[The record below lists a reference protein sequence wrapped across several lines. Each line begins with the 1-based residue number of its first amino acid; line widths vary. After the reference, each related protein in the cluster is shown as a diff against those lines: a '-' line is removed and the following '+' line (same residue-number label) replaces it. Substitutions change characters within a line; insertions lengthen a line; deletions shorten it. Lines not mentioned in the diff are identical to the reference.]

1 MTKLLA
7 RALKYILLGAI
18 VLYFADWAQL
28 AIRLARHTGTGTV
41 NVSQYLATP
50 LKGQKEE
57 YDYLGNVDQP
67 CVKSIFPHN
76 SDLPCWWLER
86 HRNQWQSPGG

>member
-1 MTKLLA
+1 MTALLA
-7 RALKYILLGAI
+7 RALKYILIGVV
-18 VLYFADWAQL
+18 VLYFADWGML
-28 AIRLARHTGTGTV
+28 AIRLAQHSGVGSV

-57 YDYLGNVDQP
+57 YDYLGSADQP

-86 HRNQWQSPGG
+86 HKNQWQ

>member
-1 MTKLLA
+1 ML
-7 RALKYILLGAI
+7 RAFLRSLKYILVVAV

-28 AIRLARHTGTGTV
+28 AIRLARHTGLGSV

-57 YDYLGNVDQP
+57 YDYLGSADQP

-76 SDLPCWWLER
+76 SDLPCWWLE
-86 HRNQWQSPGG
+86 HHKNQWQ

>member
-1 MTKLLA
+1 MTMISHLT
-7 RALKYILLGAI
+7 RALKYILIGAV
-18 VLYFADWAQL
+18 VLYFADWGIL
-28 AIRLARHTGTGTV
+28 ALRLARHGGMGSV
-41 NVSQYLATP
+41 NVNQFLATP

-57 YDYLGNVDQP
+57 YDYIGNADQP

-86 HRNQWQSPGG
+86 HKDQWQ